1 MKKKSQINTS
11 QNIVLFTSPQGEIQF
26 RGDFE
31 HETIW
36 ATQADISRA
45 FGVTPQNVTMHIK
58 NIFKD
63 KELEERSTCKDS
75 LQVQKEGN
83 RTIQRKV
90 KEYNLDIIIA
100 VGYRINSVAG
110 TRFRQWATKTLK
122 SYITKGYVLNKKQLK
137 KNHVEFLKAVESI
150 QNLLPEDVALDP
162 KSILNLV
169 KEFSSTWTSLD
180 AYDKE
185 SLKSIASTKKSL
197 RLSGQELYDA
207 VSELRTVLIKKG
219 EATEIFAQEREKG
232 NLEGVLGNVMQSFG
246 GKPLYP
252 SLEEKAAHLL
262 YFVIKNHPF
271 VDGNK
276 RSAAWAFLWFLKKA
290 RVPGVRNINP
300 QALTA
305 VTLLIAESKP
315 EKKEQMT
322 ALVTNFLS
330 IKKK

>member
-1 MKKKSQINTS
+1 MKKKSQRNNS

-36 ATQADISRA
+36 ATQDQIVQLFEKDQSVISR
-45 FGVTPQNVTMHIK
+45 HIK
-58 NIFKD
+58 NIFRD
-63 KELEERSTCKDS
+63 KEVDIKRNMQKMHIANSDKPVS
-75 LQVQKEGN
+75 L
-83 RTIQRKV
+83 
-90 KEYNLDIIIA
+90 YSLDVILA
-100 VGYRINSVAG
+100 VGYRTNSGRAIQ
-110 TRFRQWATKTLK
+110 FRQWATKTLK
-122 SYITKGYVLNKKQLK
+122 SYITKGYVFNRKQLK
-137 KNHVEFLKAVESI
+137 KNHIEFLKAVESI
-150 QNLLPEDVALDP
+150 QNLLPEDVTLDP

-197 RLSGQELYDA
+197 KISGQELYDA
-207 VSELRTVLIKKG
+207 VSELRTALIKKG
-219 EATEIFAQEREKG
+219 EATEIFAQERQKG
-232 NLEGVLGNVMQSFG
+232 SLEGILGNVVQSFSG
-246 GKPLYP
+246 RSLYP

-276 RSAAWAFLWFLKKA
+276 RSAAWSFLWFLKKA

-305 VTLLIAESKP
+305 ITLLIAESKP